1 MPEGSACETSNL
13 NPAQA
18 RKAEGRCDG
27 EGSPENRAPAAVRAG
42 FPSTRELSVALSA
55 ASGWKGGFRHPDG
68 VITRDL
74 DVDAPRSG
82 RAFDLHVIPQRTP
95 LPDPHWDRA
104 AESRFK
110 SSKKITK
117 MVRFVKII

>member
-18 RKAEGRCDG
+18 HAAEGRCDG
-27 EGSPENRAPAAVRAG
+27 EGSPENRAPAAVRVSS
-42 FPSTRELSVALSA
+42 PSTRELSVALSA

-74 DVDAPRSG
+74 DVDASRSG
-82 RAFDLHVIPQRTP
+82 RAADLQVIPQRGKRRRFRKGRRFPILIAVEP
-95 LPDPHWDRA
+95 L
-104 AESRFK
+104 RFG
-110 SSKKITK
+110 SKA
-117 MVRFVKII
+117 